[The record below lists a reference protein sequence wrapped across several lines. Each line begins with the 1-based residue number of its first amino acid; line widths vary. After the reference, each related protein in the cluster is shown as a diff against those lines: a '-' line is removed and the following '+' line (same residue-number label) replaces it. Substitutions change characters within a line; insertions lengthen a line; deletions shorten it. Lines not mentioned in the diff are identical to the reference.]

1 MQVDVASI
9 VTAVV
14 ILIAVV
20 IIIIKKESKISG
32 MTIMLLVWYF

>member
-14 ILIAVV
+14 ILIAVT
-20 IIIIKKESKISG
+20 IIIMKKEVKY
-32 MTIMLLVWYF
+32 LE